1 MLFVLEALTVGTDI
15 AAIPIIGWFV
25 PNSYVL
31 FVPGVVNAATCY
43 IDIWL
48 L

>member
-1 MLFVLEALTVGTDI
+1 MLFVPEALTVGTGVTAVLI
-15 AAIPIIGWFV
+15 TRLFV